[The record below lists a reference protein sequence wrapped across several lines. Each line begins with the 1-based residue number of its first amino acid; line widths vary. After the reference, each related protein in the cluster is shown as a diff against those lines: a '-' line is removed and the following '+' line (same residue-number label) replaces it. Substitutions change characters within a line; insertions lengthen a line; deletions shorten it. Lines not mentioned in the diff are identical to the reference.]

1 MTSTQLP
8 ADARHAIDEL
18 RLVGGEE
25 LVREMAGTFSRFA
38 ESQVDRLEEASSAG
52 ELELV
57 AALANALHA
66 SSRQMG
72 VAALAEAAASAEVAG
87 RGRDA
92 AAVDLAVDRSRGG
105 GGGAPRRGGTPAPP
119 PKGRRGF

>member
-1 MTSTQLP
+1 MKPP
-8 ADARHAIDEL
+8 AEARPAIDEL
-18 RLVGGEE
+18 RLIGGDE

-38 ESQVDRLEEASSAG
+38 ESQVDRLDEASGAG

-57 AALANALHA
+57 AALAHALHA

-72 VAALAEAAASAEVAG
+72 VAALAEAAASAEVAS

-92 AAVDLAVDRSRGG
+92 AAVEQAVDRSRRALNDARAWLDGL
-105 GGGAPRRGGTPAPP
+105 AQP
-119 PKGRRGF
+119 